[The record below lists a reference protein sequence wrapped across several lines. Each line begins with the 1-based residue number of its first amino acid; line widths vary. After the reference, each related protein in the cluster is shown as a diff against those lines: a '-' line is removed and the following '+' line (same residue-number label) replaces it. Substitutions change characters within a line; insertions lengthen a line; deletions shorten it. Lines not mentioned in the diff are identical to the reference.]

1 MRNSLC
7 ITRWKVDM
15 ITRKLNFGERH
26 PLPSLLDITL
36 EDIASGL
43 EAHEFTAVELT
54 NAYLSRIEEV
64 NDVFHAVL
72 EVNKDAITIAKALD
86 EEMKVTGRRGP
97 LHGVPI
103 LIKDNIVTDDHMEA
117 SAGSFALLGA
127 KPAGECSTITRLRRA
142 GAVILGKTN
151 LSEWANFRA
160 VNSSSGWSPRGGQTM
175 GAYYPNSQPSG
186 SSSGSAVAAALGLS
200 FAALGTETS
209 GSIISPAE
217 TNNLVGLKPS
227 RGLIATDNCIPISRR
242 QDVIGPLARTV
253 KDAALILNT
262 IAGRSQDDPYT
273 WNIPFDPIPDF
284 SQSCDDEDL
293 SEITIG
299 LPRNAFSDVAAP
311 VITAFENAV
320 VTLRGLGANV
330 LDETNF
336 PSVEEFRKL
345 DKATKNFVITAEFK
359 SDLQSYLASLQNNP
373 HNLCSVADIIQF
385 TKTFPGELYPDR
397 DIEKFLWTEAAGTD
411 IESEKYRSAIERESL
426 LAGTQG
432 ILGTMEKFEL
442 DVLAVPANAE
452 IPISY
457 AAKLGLPVISVPLG
471 FYPTDTEEK
480 LNRRGNLVQFAP
492 GIPFSISFIGRA
504 CSDALLLK
512 VAHAFEEATRVRAE
526 GPLPYYAGF

>member
-1 MRNSLC
+1 ME
-7 ITRWKVDM
+7 D
-15 ITRKLNFGERH
+15 

-43 EAHEFTAVELT
+43 EAHEFSAVDLT
-54 NAYLSRIEEV
+54 NAYLSQIEEV
-64 NDVFHAVL
+64 NDTVHAVL

-86 EEMKVTGRRGP
+86 EEMRVTGRRGP
-97 LHGVPI
+97 LHGVSI

-160 VNSSSGWSPRGGQTM
+160 VNSSSG
-175 GAYYPNSQPSG
+175 
-186 SSSGSAVAAALGLS
+186 SAVAVALGLS
-200 FAALGTETS
+200 FAALGTKTS

-227 RGLIATDNCIPISRR
+227 RGLIGTDNCIPISRR
-242 QDVIGPLARTV
+242 QDVIGPLTRTV

-262 IAGRSQDDPYT
+262 NAGRSEDDPYT

-284 SQSCDDEDL
+284 SQTCDDADL

-299 LPRNAFSDVAAP
+299 LPRNSFSDVAAP

-320 VTLRGLGANV
+320 ATFRGLGANV

-359 SDLQSYLASLQNNP
+359 SDLQSYLASLRNNP
-373 HNLCSVADIIQF
+373 HDIYSVADIIQF

-411 IESEKYRSAIERESL
+411 MESEKYRSAIERESF

-457 AAKLGLPVISVPLG
+457 AAKLGLPIISVPLG

-480 LNRRGNLVQFAP
+480 LNRRGNLIQLAP
-492 GIPFSISFIGRA
+492 GIP
-504 CSDALLLK
+504 
-512 VAHAFEEATRVRAE
+512 
-526 GPLPYYAGF
+526 

>member
-1 MRNSLC
+1 
-7 ITRWKVDM
+7 
-15 ITRKLNFGERH
+15 

-43 EAHEFTAVELT
+43 DAHEFTAVELT

-72 EVNKDAITIAKALD
+72 EVNKDAITIATALD
-86 EEMKVTGRRGP
+86 EEMKVTGRRGLVHVFP
-97 LHGVPI
+97 
-103 LIKDNIVTDDHMEA
+103 DNIVTNDHMEA

-142 GAVILGKTN
+142 GAVILSKTN

-160 VNSSSGWSPRGGQTM
+160 VNSSSGWSPPGGQTM
-175 GAYYPNSQPSG
+175 GTYYPNSQPSG
-186 SSSGSAVAAALGLS
+186 SSSGSAVAALGLT
-200 FAALGTETS
+200 LQLLELN
-209 GSIISPAE
+209 IISPAE

-227 RGLIATDNCIPISRR
+227 RGLIGTDNCITISRR

-253 KDAALILNT
+253 KNAALILNT
-262 IAGRSQDDPYT
+262 IAGRSEDDPYT

-284 SQSCDDEDL
+284 SQSCDDADL
-293 SEITIG
+293 SEIKIS
-299 LPRNAFSDVAAP
+299 LPRDAFSDVAAP

-320 VTLRGLGANV
+320 VTFRGLGANV

-345 DKATKNFVITAEFK
+345 DKATKDFVVTAEFK

-397 DIEKFLWTEAAGTD
+397 DIEKLLWTEAAGTD

-457 AAKLGLPVISVPLG
+457 AAKLGLPIISVPLG
-471 FYPTDTEEK
+471 FYPTE
-480 LNRRGNLVQFAP
+480 
-492 GIPFSISFIGRA
+492 I
-504 CSDALLLK
+504 
-512 VAHAFEEATRVRAE
+512 
-526 GPLPYYAGF
+526 

>member
-1 MRNSLC
+1 M
-7 ITRWKVDM
+7 
-15 ITRKLNFGERH
+15 
-26 PLPSLLDITL
+26 
-36 EDIASGL
+36 
-43 EAHEFTAVELT
+43 
-54 NAYLSRIEEV
+54 
-64 NDVFHAVL
+64 
-72 EVNKDAITIAKALD
+72 
-86 EEMKVTGRRGP
+86 
-97 LHGVPI
+97 
-103 LIKDNIVTDDHMEA
+103 
-117 SAGSFALLGA
+117 
-127 KPAGECSTITRLRRA
+127 
-142 GAVILGKTN
+142 
-151 LSEWANFRA
+151 
-160 VNSSSGWSPRGGQTM
+160 
-175 GAYYPNSQPSG
+175 
-186 SSSGSAVAAALGLS
+186 
-200 FAALGTETS
+200 
-209 GSIISPAE
+209 
-217 TNNLVGLKPS
+217 
-227 RGLIATDNCIPISRR
+227 IATDNCIPISRR

-471 FYPTDTEEK
+471 FYPMDTEEK

-492 GIPFSISFIGRA
+492 GIP
-504 CSDALLLK
+504 
-512 VAHAFEEATRVRAE
+512 
-526 GPLPYYAGF
+526 